1 VSKLR
6 QTSAQAHGD
15 AGDRV
20 QGWGLV
26 QDRQPARAEGRRRE
40 QAGRGSDGRRT
51 EARVRR
57 EARWRVEARGRR
69 ETGDRH
75 EARGRDQERRV
86 IEGGRRILTIA
97 RRVVGGFLADDGPFL
112 AGAIAYQIFFALIPL
127 LALIIGIFGFIY
139 GTQEAELELARI
151 VGGLLPA
158 ATGQETKLVGQL
170 VQGRALSLSLGLAGT
185 LLTVTAILGSI
196 DTAMSHIL
204 GREGRRAFVRER
216 LNSTLFVI
224 LVFVLA
230 IASFAVSFGVQLL
243 AAALVGT
250 GLRGVRL
257 LFQLVSPLVGLGFGF
272 WFFYLVFRFAPRRP
286 VRRRAAR
293 QAALVSAVLW
303 EVAKVAFG
311 FLTSGLGIFEA
322 YGALA
327 FAAGLLTWIYVTAV
341 IILIGAEVVKAGD
354 A

>member
-1 VSKLR
+1 
-6 QTSAQAHGD
+6 
-15 AGDRV
+15 
-20 QGWGLV
+20 
-26 QDRQPARAEGRRRE
+26 
-40 QAGRGSDGRRT
+40 
-51 EARVRR
+51 
-57 EARWRVEARGRR
+57 
-69 ETGDRH
+69 
-75 EARGRDQERRV
+75 
-86 IEGGRRILTIA
+86 
-97 RRVVGGFLADDGPFL
+97 
-112 AGAIAYQIFFALIPL
+112 
-127 LALIIGIFGFIY
+127 LIIGIFGFVY
-139 GTQEAELELARI
+139 GTQQAELELAQI
-151 VGGLLPA
+151 VRGLLPA

-170 VQGRALSLSLGLAGT
+170 VQGRALSLSLGLVGT

-216 LNSTLFVI
+216 LNSIAFVV

-230 IASFAVSFGVQLL
+230 VASFAVSFGVQVLSS
-243 AAALVGT
+243 ALIDT

-257 LFQLVSPLVGLGFGF
+257 LFELVSPLVGLAFGL

-293 QAALVSAVLW
+293 EAALVSAVLW

-311 FLTSGLGIFEA
+311 FLTRGLGIFSA

-341 IILIGAEVVKAGD
+341 IILIGTEVVKTRD